1 MTNGGKQEVEEA
13 DHDVPTKGGLHFLKP
28 PERLSMP
35 QSCARSREIPTGG
48 QRSLMARN
56 LRIKHLDGPG
66 RDDLPFL
73 TGGGRHVWQPQ
84 VIASLWGTDHRTC
97 GWRQLI
103 AQIGKGR
110 SHAW

>member
-1 MTNGGKQEVEEA
+1 
-13 DHDVPTKGGLHFLKP
+13 
-28 PERLSMP
+28 
-35 QSCARSREIPTGG
+35 
-48 QRSLMARN
+48 MAGN

-73 TGGGRHVWQPQ
+73 TGGGRHVWLPQ
-84 VIASLWGTDHRTC
+84 VIACVWGTDHRTY

-110 SHAW
+110 PHGW